1 MQHEDILTRLAKA
14 RVIAMSEQLETLLA
28 DKRGGNIVVEVVNRL
43 RDRAAESM
51 TALITCDST
60 DRRKMVT
67 FQNEVK
73 RYDEFFHCL
82 RDIVQE
88 GLQYDR
94 ELSDQDREDMI
105 DILVNTAEGQREAQE
120 LGLLNLEQ

>member
-1 MQHEDILTRLAKA
+1 MQHEDILTRLAKV

-43 RDRAAESM
+43 RNRAAESM
-51 TALITCDST
+51 TALATCDFT
-60 DRRKMVT
+60 DSRKVAT
-67 FQNEVK
+67 HQNEIK
-73 RYDEFFHCL
+73 RYDEFFGCL

-88 GLQYDR
+88 GLQHDR

-120 LGLLNLEQ
+120 LGLLNLE